1 MAKFFP
7 DRPPQSIIDD
17 PSRRAEL
24 RVFEALKGLPEK
36 YRVFYSLHWQSHQP
50 FLGAKEGE
58 ADFIIAHPDMGVIIL
73 EVKGGG
79 IRYDAERDLW
89 YSHSMS
95 GSIFNIT
102 DPIEQGRRNH
112 YELMRKFEQLPS
124 WPEGRFNIWHAVCF
138 PDIHLTPG
146 QYLKL
151 DLPRDEVIDKDD
163 LNDITASV
171 YRVFSHCFGQDMKS
185 GSPDNDR
192 MRIIESLL
200 AHSFEFSSPLAV
212 ELEHEDRK
220 LFQLT
225 EQQFLALSILGDRK
239 RVAIAGCAGSGK
251 TMLATHKAKQF
262 ADLGMS
268 VLFVCFNIAL
278 SEDLRKKL
286 PFNIEV
292 YHFHE
297 LCRTAIQQAGDII
310 PPSKDVHD
318 LFDHVLPEALLDS
331 AVKIGPV
338 YDAIIVDEGQ
348 DFQENYWTALEPLLK
363 DEGYLY
369 VFYDDNQNLYG
380 GMGTFGG
387 LITETPFPLTQN
399 CRNTQSIHQMV
410 IKYHN
415 HPDGLVCFGPPGR
428 KPETITY
435 LGEEGLIQ
443 SLQKLLHRLIVEE
456 HLSSEDIV
464 ILTPRGEKTTKL
476 TPGTKLGLFTL
487 TNQPPDHLSK
497 IQATSIYKFKGLERR
512 VVILAEIDNRSSF
525 NREMVMYVGCSRAR
539 VHLVILADENAQ
551 EIIKDKLNSST

>member
-1 MAKFFP
+1 MAKFYP
-7 DRPPQSIIDD
+7 ERPPQSILDD
-17 PSRRAEL
+17 PSRKAEL
-24 RVFEALKGLPEK
+24 RVFEALQGLPAK
-36 YRVFYSLHWQSHQP
+36 FRVFYSLHWQSFQSYP
-50 FLGAKEGE
+50 GANEGE

-89 YSHSMS
+89 FSHSQ
-95 GSIFNIT
+95 GGEIFNIK
-102 DPIEQGRRNH
+102 DPIQQGRRNH
-112 YELMRKFEQLPS
+112 YELLRKFEQLPN
-124 WPEGRFNIWHAVCF
+124 WPGGKFNIWHTVCF

-146 QYLKL
+146 QYLKP
-151 DLPRDEVIDKDD
+151 DLPREAVIDMDD
-163 LNDITASV
+163 LNNITASIQ
-171 YRVFSHCFGQDMKS
+171 RIFSHCFGQDLKS
-185 GSPDNDR
+185 GTPGNLR
-192 MRIIESLL
+192 MQLIEGLL

-212 ELEHEDRK
+212 ELEHEDRQ
-220 LFQLT
+220 LIQLT
-225 EQQFLALSILGDRK
+225 EQQFLALTLLGDRK

-262 ADLGMS
+262 SDLGMS

-286 PFNIEV
+286 PSSIEV
-292 YHFHE
+292 YRFHD
-297 LCRTAIQQAGDII
+297 LCRTAIQQTGDSI
-310 PPSKDVHD
+310 PPSKDEHD
-318 LFDHVLPEALLDS
+318 LYDHVLPEALLDS

-363 DEGYLY
+363 DDGYLY

-387 LITETPFPLTQN
+387 LITEKPFPLTQN

-415 HPDGLVCFGPPGR
+415 RPDGLVCYGPPGR
-428 KPETITY
+428 KPETIFS
-435 LGEEGLIQ
+435 LGDEGFIQ

-456 HLSSEDIV
+456 HINNEDIV

-487 TNQPPDHLSK
+487 TNQPPDHMSK
-497 IQATSIYKFKGLERR
+497 IQATSVHKFKGLERR
-512 VVILAEIDNRSSF
+512 VVILAEIDNRPSL

-551 EIIKDKLNSST
+551 ELIKDKLNSST